1 MMPLDRV
8 ALFETTDVQ
17 GNWHSKT
24 FKGSYE
30 EIRIQYYSL
39 QHPEDW
45 HLFDAY
51 TITYSEDVE
60 IYHNDEMD
68 QLKKILIKE
77 VA

>member
-8 ALFETTDVQ
+8 A
-17 GNWHSKT
+17 
-24 FKGSYE
+24 
-30 EIRIQYYSL
+30 
-39 QHPEDW
+39 
-45 HLFDAY
+45 LFDAY